1 MRHLNAGRKLNRSAS
16 HRRALFRNLVTALF
30 ERERI
35 RTTDAKA
42 KEVRRLAERMIT
54 LGKDGSL
61 AARRRALSYIQKRA
75 VVAKLFSDIA
85 PRFTERPG
93 GYTRIIKLG
102 IRHGDAAPI
111 SVLQLTTLAADVEA
125 AKAGEKKKKPARR
138 GAGRGA
144 KAASDAGKADTALP
158 AKPSRKRA
166 AG

>member
-61 AARRRALSYIQKRA
+61 AARRRALSFIQKRG
-75 VVAKLFSDIA
+75 VVAKLFADIA
-85 PRFTERPG
+85 PRFADRAG

-102 IRHGDAAPI
+102 IRQGDAAPI
-111 SVLQLTTLAADVEA
+111 SVLQLTTLAEDVEA
-125 AKAGEKKKKPARR
+125 AKAGDKKKKPAR
-138 GAGRGA
+138 GRGRA
-144 KAASDAGKADTALP
+144 KAASDAGKAETTVP

>member
-61 AARRRALSYIQKRA
+61 AARRRALAFIQSRK
-75 VVAKLFSDIA
+75 VVAKLFADIA
-85 PRFTERPG
+85 PRFKDRAG
-93 GYTRIIKLG
+93 GYTRIIKIG
-102 IRHGDAAPI
+102 VRHGDAAPI
-111 SVLQLTTLAADVEA
+111 SMLQLTTLAADVDA
-125 AKAGEKKKKPARR
+125 VQGGEKKKKAGTGRRAR
-138 GAGRGA
+138 A